1 MTVAASATLFP
12 DGLRHLLATGC
23 WTGGTVK
30 AALFGVDYDP
40 ASHADTYADAAQYE
54 ASGAG
59 YTAGGVA
66 LANCTVE
73 RDTNG
78 TTIRFRADPA
88 LWSDLTITARW
99 LIIYDSSGDG
109 QMIAYARFA
118 TGYDLTSEA
127 GNGLQIFWSAAGI
140 ISVEVAS

>member
-30 AALFGVDYDP
+30 AALFTADFDPLGGYD
-40 ASHADTYADAAQYE
+40 AYAYAYNTE
-54 ASGAG
+54 SVGAG
-59 YTAGGVA
+59 YTAGGVT
-66 LANCTVE
+66 LTNCTVE
-73 RDTNG
+73 RDASG
-78 TTIRFRADPA
+78 TTTRFRADPV

-140 ISVEVAS
+140 ISVEVAA